1 MTFVEV
7 EKIIMKTLWVLGE
20 EQISTDILNLI
31 HWVCNGNV
39 EIGEVNY
46 ELTVIDSK
54 IFFKISGIQSL
65 EYSEFYYGLVSR
77 SGNGFVDFLF
87 YEGDQPPEENSI
99 PIAAAEATKSNGKE
113 SGNMNSQRAPKK
125 ISILEKW
132 GNIPFAYLI
141 ANSWNIE
148 KTQKS
153 FSHAHNCD
161 FATMEYFGADILIAK
176 INKLGYEKY
185 QNTFEFES
193 IEDVCKYEGLKKFQ
207 TGKVP
212 SRVSCVDNVIEISGN
227 LYKTTGNNDPGEGYV
242 ASRAYL
248 CRLLSPDSEIRI
260 VNHQRTQ
267 KYFEKKDNKLI
278 NVLKIVGVT
287 VVFPDGDTLVIEKQ
301 PGLYDKDY
309 WQYSNKGEKISSI
322 VMENYYTNLGWKVLF
337 TNHAGCGKS
346 YVNVGEEFYKTEKS
360 KGLPD
365 LVLYNESQNLL
376 YVIEAEQSKNYKK
389 GLVQVKEVAF
399 SEFISREI
407 LPYLPSDVKVEKYLC
422 TYGKYN
428 QEPEVIFNLTE
439 DFQINY
445 NEYAEEI
452 E

>member
-1 MTFVEV
+1 
-7 EKIIMKTLWVLGE
+7 MKTLWVLGE
-20 EQISTDILNLI
+20 EQLSTDILNLI

-39 EIGEVNY
+39 EIGDVKY
-46 ELTVIDSK
+46 DLTVSDSK
-54 IFFKISGIQSL
+54 IFFKISGIKSFQ
-65 EYSEFYYGLVSR
+65 YSEFYYGLVSR

-87 YEGDQPPEENSI
+87 YEGDQPPVENSI
-99 PIAAAEATKSNGKE
+99 PIAAAEATKNNSKD

-141 ANSWNIE
+141 ANPWDIQ
-148 KTQKS
+148 KTKKY
-153 FSHAHNCD
+153 FSHAHAHNCD
-161 FATMEYFGADILIAK
+161 FATIEYFGTDILISK
-176 INKLGYEKY
+176 IDKLGYEKY
-185 QNTFEFES
+185 KNPVQFNSIQEVCEF
-193 IEDVCKYEGLKKFQ
+193 EGLKKSKSGFI
-207 TGKVP
+207 P
-212 SRVSCVDNVIEISGN
+212 SRVFCGEDVVQVQAN
-227 LYKTTGNNDPGEGYV
+227 LYKEKGNHDPGEGYV

-248 CRLLSPDSEIRI
+248 CRLLDSNVEIQI
-260 VNHQRTQ
+260 VNHNRPIE
-267 KYFEKKDNKLI
+267 YFKKKNNKLI

-287 VVFPDGDTLVIEKQ
+287 VVFPDGETLVIEKQ
-301 PGLYDKDY
+301 PGIYEKDY
-309 WQYSNKGEKISSI
+309 WEYSTRGEKISSI
-322 VMENYYTNLGWKVLF
+322 VMENYYVNRGWKVLF

-346 YVNVGEEFYKTEKS
+346 YVNIGDEYYKTKKS

-389 GLVQVKEVAF
+389 GIVQVKDPAF
-399 SEFISREI
+399 SEFIDREI
-407 LPYLPSDVKVEKYLC
+407 LSRLPSGVKVEKYLC
-422 TYGKYN
+422 TYGRYD

-445 NEYAEEI
+445 NEYAEVI